1 MYIQN
6 TKLIKQILQISVS
19 WHHKKSGREMLVS
32 QHGIGVPALTRLT
45 RGPGLEIYVHPC
57 LVREVQLKTRVL
69 GVSLMRL

>member
-6 TKLIKQILQISVS
+6 TKLIEQILQISVS

-45 RGPGLEIYVHPC
+45 KGPGLEIYVHTPA
-57 LVREVQLKTRVL
+57 
-69 GVSLMRL
+69 S